1 MLSPHAMR
9 MVVPRPAEI
18 CVNRFTLLLSKAG
31 KPSDSL
37 LSPGVLAF
45 GLPHTRQQAVAFVTW
60 ELTPCYPNSVS
71 PVNCHHHLGLSRLA
85 VRPMNFHTST
95 LSVKLCSPSLTRV
108 SPHWHSPYHPL
119 DCMCGG
125 WHMSF
130 PSLPQLYL
138 V

>member
-1 MLSPHAMR
+1 M
-9 MVVPRPAEI
+9 PRPAEI
-18 CVNRFTLLLSKAG
+18 CVNRFNLLLSKAG

-60 ELTPCYPNSVS
+60 ELTPCYPSGVS

-95 LSVKLCSPSLTRV
+95 LSVKLCLFSKLDSGLTSLAQPLPSSGLHVWRV
-108 SPHWHSPYHPL
+108 AYEL
-119 DCMCGG
+119 
-125 WHMSF
+125 
-130 PSLPQLYL
+130 SLPSPTVPGVIQSRS
-138 V
+138 